1 MGKSTSVLLALHTVS
16 TIISSI
22 ETELTK
28 INKKIEYN
36 NNLYV
41 FQNWR
46 SQDFKEELNDLENLL
61 NILEKRRDNLFKT
74 IEVFKAIPSEDL
86 RRIDRSKLSSSV
98 IMALDYKPHVV
109 KITDIV
115 KSSPIIEEVED
126 EHICVI

>member
-1 MGKSTSVLLALHTVS
+1 MIRVKGFRE
-16 TIISSI
+16 IISSI

-36 NNLYV
+36 NSLYV

-74 IEVFKAIPSEDL
+74 IEVFKTIPPEDL
-86 RRIDRSKLSSSV
+86 RTVDKNKLSSSV
-98 IMALDYKPHVV
+98 IMALDYKPRMI
-109 KITDIV
+109 KYTDIV
-115 KSSPIIEEVED
+115 KSSPIIEEVDED
-126 EHICVI
+126 EHVCVI